1 MSRYYFKLLGSGIQ
15 FTITNQHKH
24 FKLGKFAMEIFSK
37 QPHQKSYG
45 STKYLNYSSKDKQH
59 KKQVKKEN
67 HSK

>member
-1 MSRYYFKLLGSGIQ
+1 
-15 FTITNQHKH
+15 
-24 FKLGKFAMEIFSK
+24 MEIFSK